1 VQETSVK
8 WFNMAFI
15 KDVHYYMDDV
25 RVVFTALYHI
35 ERGECCGNKCKHCP
49 YTPKH
54 KKGSVVVA
62 KKFYKLI
69 DKKDKNGS

>member
-1 VQETSVK
+1 MEG
-8 WFNMAFI
+8 
-15 KDVHYYMDDV
+15 V

-54 KKGSVVVA
+54 KKGSVEVA
-62 KKFYKLI
+62 EEFIKF
-69 DKKDKNGS
+69 KNKIENGNR